1 MSKLQGW
8 RDNVTMYTR
17 LAEATEKA
25 IAYTPMGTFD
35 EDGFLIKFP
44 PSPPLQPNAATIEM
58 LHEEYKEQIIINQAL
73 VDLTVEQ
80 YSECFVADR
89 SDETICGL
97 SRNEVPSAHNQLLR
111 SVYTPL
117 APLCS
122 MQAPNP
128 WIATDGTPC
137 RGYATLQA
145 REEDYCGCARATRC
159 TALRPTHP
167 PPTHPPPFLSVLLRR
182 LGLGRQ
188 PVGGPLQAAG
198 GAAQARAVLHQRR
211 QPGVVLLAERL
222 AHAALGGNR
231 RRVHASA
238 GPALLVFRIES
249 NHIHAHI
256 HRPVIRLRNC
266 GPLFPLS
273 LLMHV
278 SLFVGSEFKFA
289 RDRLTPESGLDIEK
303 CRANLTSRVE
313 KCHLRCDTCKA
324 ECTSSAARSLV
335 GTYKCGIALPTL
347 GMALAMKTSDIGEEI
362 GRRWGAKRVYGRE
375 AAPDASYEEEYR
387 TVVQNSI
394 DRPRAPRNGLVAL
407 FNLEH
412 ARTQLTFLCALPGS
426 NFVPQGPHRVGH
438 RRLRAHAR
446 PSRPPHPAQRLHG
459 RVQARPRLHEPLR
472 QCALLF
478 QTNLPFRTFRVVR

>member
-1 MSKLQGW
+1 VATGDHPDVKLASTNCHNGKILHDNYMLDRTGQEAMSNLQGW
-8 RDNVTMYTR
+8 RDNVTKYTR
-17 LAEATEKA
+17 LAEATEKM
-25 IAYTPMGTFD
+25 IGYTPMGTFD

-44 PSPPLQPNAATIEM
+44 PSPPLSPNEATMEM
-58 LHEEYKEQIIINQAL
+58 LHQEYKEQVIINQAL
-73 VDLTVEQ
+73 VDITVEQ

-97 SRNEVPSAHNQLLR
+97 SRNEVPSANDQFPR

-145 REEDYCGCARATRC
+145 REEDYCGCARAARC

-167 PPTHPPPFLSVLLRR
+167 RTHHLSFAFCCADWDSDVNPLAAPYKQRVELLKLGPYCINDGNQVSYCSPNASRTQRSGVTDVEYMLRPDRKYWFL
-182 LGLGRQ
+182 
-188 PVGGPLQAAG
+188 
-198 GAAQARAVLHQRR
+198 
-211 QPGVVLLAERL
+211 
-222 AHAALGGNR
+222 
-231 RRVHASA
+231 
-238 GPALLVFRIES
+238 ES
-249 NHIHAHI
+249 NRTTYTQPAPPLIHI
-256 HRPVIRLRNC
+256 
-266 GPLFPLS
+266 
-273 LLMHV
+273 

-335 GTYKCGIALPTL
+335 GTYKCGLALPTL

-362 GRRWGAKRVYGRE
+362 GRRWGARRVYGRE

-394 DRPRAPRNGLVAL
+394 DKPRAPRNGLLV
-407 FNLEH
+407 F
-412 ARTQLTFLCALPGS
+412 
-426 NFVPQGPHRVGH
+426 
-438 RRLRAHAR
+438 
-446 PSRPPHPAQRLHG
+446 
-459 RVQARPRLHEPLR
+459 
-472 QCALLF
+472 
-478 QTNLPFRTFRVVR
+478 